1 MSCHQMLHAIGTQ
14 TSTPCARKK
23 SSGIFFPL
31 LANPRFEN
39 GHGRF
44 SQRCAT
50 FFASFALTTYMWAGS
65 KREILL
71 AQPSHLGQSETG
83 LSGGEQKGM
92 VTASQPL
99 GSIRRGHKR
108 FDLRVSQK
116 TNQGTCLALVWD
128 GQYPLDDT
136 ALCRRLQCGVTK
148 ERPDGCQTKVSA
160 SRAVVPA
167 FF

>member
-1 MSCHQMLHAIGTQ
+1 MSCHQMLHAISTQ
-14 TSTPCARKK
+14 GSTPCARKQ

-31 LANPRFEN
+31 LANPRFES
-39 GHGRF
+39 GHCRF

-50 FFASFALTTYMWAGS
+50 FFASFALATYVWTSS
-65 KREILL
+65 KREIFL
-71 AQPSHLGQSETG
+71 AQPSHLGQSEAG

-99 GSIRRGHKR
+99 ASIRRRPER

-116 TNQGTCLALVWD
+116 TNQGTRLALVWD
-128 GQYPLDDT
+128 AQYPLDDT

-160 SRAVVPA
+160 
-167 FF
+167 